1 MHQAISQLLKHL
13 SELTGLLPHQIDRNT
28 SLLAQGVDSI
38 GLMRTV
44 NLLRKQ
50 GVDCSFESLSAQPT
64 LNNWLHVIDT
74 EITRAQDNTLPLC
87 TLQPLQPVVLTPVQ
101 QAYWVGRQDD
111 QPLGGNS
118 CQVYLELQGDDVSP
132 QQLEL
137 ACQQLVE
144 RHAMLR
150 ARFTQQGEQYIAE
163 DLAPFP
169 VNIIDLREQ
178 FDVQVEEYLDRYRQQ
193 FSHYR
198 ADVINGWPLKV
209 TLFRLPNKHSRLHI
223 NIDLL
228 VADVLSV
235 SILLNDLARLYR
247 QDTLAPL
254 PVNFLQY
261 LLHQQRLSNAD
272 WLHGKNYWQ
281 SRLTTL
287 PSAPALPL
295 AQQPGRLCA
304 PKFTRRD
311 YLLKR
316 DQLSILENKAK
327 QYGVT
332 FAVVL
337 LTLYCEVLA
346 RWSETKHFLVN
357 IPLFNRKELLP
368 GVVDMV
374 ADFTSLLLLEADF
387 RQPRPFIQRLQQ
399 IQQQLHR
406 DIEHAE
412 YSGIDV
418 LRDLARQN
426 TTMPPA
432 APVVFAL
439 NLGQPFISLATEQVF
454 GKLHW
459 MISQTPQVWIDHQ
472 SYPTREGLLLN
483 WDSVD
488 ALFPEGLV
496 ETMFYAWLSR
506 LHHLIT
512 QPWENLS
519 EFIIPANMR
528 AIRTRTT
535 SYLAVSRQRLESSF
549 FKLAR
554 RQPEMTAIIM
564 ADRHISYG
572 SLAQRA
578 LAIAS
583 TLQQIGVMPQDIVAI
598 NLPKGVEQ
606 IASVLGVLVTG
617 ACWLPLAVAHP
628 LSRRSAICNQAKV
641 RCVIVS
647 EEENWPDT
655 IPVLNLN
662 KQPQGI
668 AVKMPTKP
676 YSGSD
681 EELAYIIYTSGSTGE
696 PKGVAVTH
704 KSAWNT
710 IDTLNRRFAIGAEDR
725 VLALSG
731 LEFDLSVYDIFG
743 LLSVGGA
750 LIIPSEDQR
759 RDPDSWL
766 TLAASN
772 RASLWNSVPA
782 LLEMLLLSIVE
793 EGQTILPN
801 LRMVWVSGDL
811 VAPDLAKRLR
821 QRLTQPVRVIAMG
834 GATEASIWSNAF
846 EILPSFETDMPVP
859 YGFPL
864 PNQCFSIMD
873 EHCLDVPDWVPGEL
887 WIGGAGLA
895 QGYIHDE
902 EKTAKHFIYYEGE
915 RWYRTGDRGFYQ
927 PDGLMQFLGR
937 QDNQVKV
944 DGNRIELAE
953 IEVALQRLP
962 GVLTAYCL
970 LIDAHLEAVITSSE
984 KINTTQLRNSL
995 TEVLPAYMLP
1005 KRIHHRNV
1013 LPLTVNG
1020 KVDRRKLVEEIAT
1033 TPWDPISVDTTV
1045 AAVSPLQAKLH
1056 QIWLEILDSTSID
1069 PSTSFFL
1076 LGGNS
1081 LQAMR
1086 LINRINQTFTLS
1098 LTLRQFLNNSTLA
1111 SLTTFIITT
1120 YPTLITGEEGTI

>member
-1 MHQAISQLLKHL
+1 M
-13 SELTGLLPHQIDRNT
+13 
-28 SLLAQGVDSI
+28 
-38 GLMRTV
+38 
-44 NLLRKQ
+44 
-50 GVDCSFESLSAQPT
+50 
-64 LNNWLHVIDT
+64 
-74 EITRAQDNTLPLC
+74 
-87 TLQPLQPVVLTPVQ
+87 VLTPVQ
-101 QAYWVGRQDD
+101 QAYWVGRQND

-118 CQVYLELQGDDVSP
+118 CQVYLELQGDEISP

-137 ACQQLVE
+137 ACQLLVE

-150 ARFTQQGEQYIAE
+150 ARFTLQGEQYIAE
-163 DLAPFP
+163 DLDLFP
-169 VNIIDLREQ
+169 VNIIDLRKRSV
-178 FDVQVEEYLDRYRQQ
+178 VQIEKYLSLYRQR

-198 ADVINGWPLKV
+198 ADIINGWPLKI

-223 NIDLL
+223 NLDLL

-247 QDTLAPL
+247 QETLEPL

-261 LLHQQRLSNAD
+261 LLHQQHLSNAD
-272 WLHGKNYWQ
+272 WQHARTYWQ

-287 PSAPALPL
+287 PGAPALPL
-295 AQQPGRLCA
+295 AQQPERLCA

-332 FAVVL
+332 LAVVL

-368 GVVDMV
+368 GVSDMV

-387 RQPRPFIQRLQQ
+387 RHPKPFIQRLQQ

-426 TTMPPA
+426 TAMPPT

-439 NLGQPFISLATEQVF
+439 NLGQPFISLTTEQVF

-472 SYPTREGLLLN
+472 SYPTRDGLLLN

-496 ETMFYAWLSR
+496 ETMFYTWLSR

-519 EFIIPANMR
+519 DFIIPAHMH
-528 AIRTRTT
+528 AVRTRTT
-535 SYLAVSRQRLESSF
+535 PSLTVSHQRLESGF

-554 RQPEMTAIIM
+554 QQPQATAIIM

-598 NLPKGVEQ
+598 NLPKGIEQ

-628 LSRRSAICNQAKV
+628 LSRRIAICTQANV

-655 IPVLNLN
+655 IQVLNLN
-662 KQPQGI
+662 KQPQEIG
-668 AVKMPTKP
+668 VKRSTKLH
-676 YSGSD
+676 SGSD
-681 EELAYIIYTSGSTGE
+681 EELAYIIYTSGSTGK
-696 PKGVAVTH
+696 PKGVAITH

-710 IDTLNRRFAIGAEDR
+710 IDALNRRFAIGSDDR

-750 LIIPSEDQR
+750 LIMPSEDQR
-759 RDPDSWL
+759 RDPGTWL
-766 TLAASN
+766 TLAANN
-772 RASLWNSVPA
+772 RVSLWNSVPA
-782 LLEMLLLSIVE
+782 LLEMLLLNPAK

-801 LRMVWVSGDL
+801 LRMVWISGDL
-811 VAPDLAKRLR
+811 VSPDLAQRLR
-821 QRLTQPVRVIAMG
+821 QRLTQPVRIIAMG

-846 EILPSFETDMPVP
+846 EILPSFDTAMRVP

-864 PNQCFSIMD
+864 PNQRFRIMD
-873 EHCLDVPDWVPGEL
+873 EHSLDVPDWVPGEI

-902 EKTAKHFIYYEGE
+902 EKTEKHFIFYEGE
-915 RWYRTGDRGFYQ
+915 RWYRTGDRGFYE
-927 PDGLMQFLGR
+927 PDGLIQFLGR

-953 IEVALQRLP
+953 IEIALQRLP
-962 GVLTAYCL
+962 GVLTAFCL
-970 LIDAHLEAVITSSE
+970 LIDAHLEAVITSTE
-984 KINTTQLRNSL
+984 NINTVQLCSSL
-995 TEVLPAYMLP
+995 AEVLPAYMLP
-1005 KRIHHRNV
+1005 KRIHHRNA

-1020 KVDRRKLVEEIAT
+1020 KVDRRKLVKEIAT
-1033 TPWDPISVDTTV
+1033 APRDSVPVDTKD
-1045 AAVSPLQAKLH
+1045 AAFSPLQAKLY
-1056 QIWLEILDSTSID
+1056 QLWLEILGSTSID

-1111 SLTTFIITT
+1111 SLTTFIVTT